1 MVVPLL
7 PTAAIKRIVGFGYA
21 PHTFGG
27 ICRASHRV
35 AMIFAGVSRAEE
47 DILTRWNS
55 SKGEWGEGYGEAVT
69 LAEALERRP
78 LLGVGGALTEAHARA
93 VARAVAEV
101 REAGWDW

>member
-7 PTAAIKRIVGFGYA
+7 PTTAVKRLVGFGYA
-21 PHTFGG
+21 PQTFDGV
-27 ICRASHRV
+27 CREAHRV
-35 AMIFAGVSRAEE
+35 AVIFAVWRAEE
-47 DILTRWNS
+47 LLLRLWNA
-55 SKGEWGEGYGEAVT
+55 EWAEGYGEAVT